1 MPVNNSIIFFCVGGV
16 VGGVA
21 GYFIAKKKFEK
32 DLIIKEEELQS
43 VINSFSGYSK
53 EEKPKEKETV
63 ENGDAEQRA
72 WKERIERY
80 TPTEVEDEDIEGPVE
95 TADIPYTIP
104 YDVYANDHLA
114 DFDKRTLLY
123 YENDDIL
130 VNDEGEILNIDFY
143 IGKEWRDHIGD
154 EETDIVRVRNEKH
167 CVDYE
172 IQVTHKNF
180 REED

>member
-1 MPVNNSIIFFCVGGV
+1 MPVNNGIIFFCVGGV

-32 DLIIKEEELQS
+32 DLLIKEEELQS

-53 EEKPKEKETV
+53 EEKPEKEKV

-95 TADIPYTIP
+95 TADVPYTIP

-154 EETDIVRVRNEKH
+154 EEADIVRVRNEKH

-172 IQVTHKNF
+172 VQVTHKNF